1 MSCSN
6 HKSNTNSKTIFPA
19 NIFLLHPAKKSKNE
33 KQKFSRKPKIN
44 GTCSFKAPTVDT
56 IHYMSIIIDRS
67 FGKHYLWCI
76 NFSLNIWLPLLT
88 TSIFTKTFQFALF
101 LMHIIFNAHCTFWLH
116 RALNRYTQNHTH
128 ASTPISKKDFDHKNT
143 FFYTLLDIEQKIFP
157 LETQLEACMVAA
169 TYLRQSMT
177 QS

>member
-6 HKSNTNSKTIFPA
+6 HKSNTNSKTVFPA

-101 LMHIIFNAHCTFWLH
+101 LMHTAHSDYTEPWTGTHKITLTHLH
-116 RALNRYTQNHTH
+116 PSQKRTLTMRTH
-128 ASTPISKKDFDHKNT
+128 
-143 FFYTLLDIEQKIFP
+143 FFTH
-157 LETQLEACMVAA
+157 C
-169 TYLRQSMT
+169 
-177 QS
+177 